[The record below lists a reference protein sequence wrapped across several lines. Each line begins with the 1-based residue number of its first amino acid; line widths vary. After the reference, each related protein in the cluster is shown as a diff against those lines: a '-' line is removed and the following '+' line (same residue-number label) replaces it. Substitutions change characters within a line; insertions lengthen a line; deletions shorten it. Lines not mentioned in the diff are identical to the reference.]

1 MDINLF
7 GLQKQTIESY
17 NSLVYFLKRCN
28 TNPESGFVKVDG
40 EQLERYLEAIHNN
53 LAFVGS
59 LIDPDT
65 GKAFLD
71 GEKVLMDCFVFEPEE
86 EHTLLK

>member
-7 GLQKQTIESY
+7 SLQKQTIESY
-17 NSLVYFLKRCN
+17 NNLVYFLKRCN
-28 TNPESGFVKVDG
+28 TNRESGFVKVSGD
-40 EQLERYLEAIHNN
+40 QLEKYLQDLHNN

-59 LIDPDT
+59 LIDPET

-71 GEKVLMDCFVFEPEE
+71 GEKVLMDYFEFEPEE
-86 EHTLLK
+86 EETP